1 LQIDLGP
8 ENREETTPAMDA
20 SHTRRLIK
28 KLLDSRELMPET
40 REDLA
45 DHLSDL
51 EKGALP
57 ADDAAYIEALA
68 RRLGIAAGAAPAA
81 ANDSEAQD
89 DEPIEDFALGA
100 EDDDEPAG
108 MTDTAAAV
116 QLEIALRA
124 VEQARDVAARL
135 RAPAA
140 EGGTDPAALD
150 ELDTALGEAADALA
164 PRG

>member
-1 LQIDLGP
+1 
-8 ENREETTPAMDA
+8 MDA

-28 KLLDSRELMPET
+28 KLLDSRELMPDT

-51 EKGALP
+51 EKGALH
-57 ADDAAYIEALA
+57 ADDASYVEALA
-68 RRLGIAAGAAPAA
+68 RRLGIAAGGTPAA
-81 ANDSEAQD
+81 ANDSETED
-89 DEPIEDFALGA
+89 DEPAEDFALDA
-100 EDDDEPAG
+100 EDDDDPAG

-116 QLEIALRA
+116 QMEIALRA
-124 VEQARDVAARL
+124 IEQARDIAARL

-140 EGGTDPAALD
+140 EGVGADSAALD